1 MSQYQ
6 ILETSSSSRMTTID
20 LDSKLL
26 QEGIIEIND
35 EFTPETVSDWRNAL
49 LYLKSRLT
57 PEETKN
63 KPIQL
68 HINSPGGEITSM
80 LGLIAT
86 MRSMQEQ
93 GYIISTIN
101 VGMAAS
107 AACWTLMAG
116 SPGYRKSLRYCRIM
130 AHTLSSGTYGKIA
143 DLVVDV
149 KESQNLQ
156 KLLDE
161 LTIEMACPEL
171 VEKSKYLDF
180 WMSPEE
186 AIEYHVVDSVI

>member
-26 QEGIIEIND
+26 QEGII

-86 MRSMQEQ
+86 MKGMQEQ

-101 VGMAAS
+101 VGS
-107 AACWTLMAG
+107 DQCNH
-116 SPGYRKSLRYCRIM
+116 YR
-130 AHTLSSGTYGKIA
+130 
-143 DLVVDV
+143 
-149 KESQNLQ
+149 
-156 KLLDE
+156 
-161 LTIEMACPEL
+161 
-171 VEKSKYLDF
+171 
-180 WMSPEE
+180 
-186 AIEYHVVDSVI
+186 